1 MQPLSPKELLKHAT
15 HFAAEEQILVQGK
28 RIAGQIR
35 SILDQYASESESER
49 SMTLEALGDAVIRT
63 LERYQVGAD
72 LQVVAWTTRNIFEL
86 EFMLAFVTA
95 SPENLR
101 SFANDVVLDEIQI
114 REAGIAL
121 DFDRGDPEVVRRQ
134 DEALERLRKRKAE
147 LNLTRNHPMFTSEMA
162 RCLGREAEY
171 NAHNKLYSK
180 IVHPTA
186 YFLMGGRLEATDW
199 AAYGLHVMYQ
209 GVQKAARFLKTLS
222 TLLDGGPT
230 STPEP
235 ESGAPDSPS

>member
-35 SILDQYASESESER
+35 SILSQYASESESER
-49 SMTLEALGDAVIRT
+49 STTLKALGDAVILT

-72 LQVVAWTTRNIFEL
+72 LQVVAWTTRSIFEL

-101 SFANDVVLDEIQI
+101 SFANDIVLDEIQV

-121 DFDRGDPEVVRRQ
+121 DFDRRDPEVARRQ

-147 LNLTRNHPMFTSEMA
+147 LGLTRNRPMSTSEMA

-171 NAHNKLYSK
+171 NAHWRRRR
-180 IVHPTA
+180 A
-186 YFLMGGRLEATDW
+186 GGAHVRGRGPILASRLP
-199 AAYGLHVMYQ
+199 AAWF
-209 GVQKAARFLKTLS
+209 GVYWRNFAGAWRVVARSWRKACKSMKTW
-222 TLLDGGPT
+222 
-230 STPEP
+230 
-235 ESGAPDSPS
+235 